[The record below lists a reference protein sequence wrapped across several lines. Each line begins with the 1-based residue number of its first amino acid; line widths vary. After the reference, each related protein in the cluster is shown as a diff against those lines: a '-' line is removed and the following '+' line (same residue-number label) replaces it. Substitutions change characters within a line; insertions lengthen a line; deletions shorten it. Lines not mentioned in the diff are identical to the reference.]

1 MKSAMLHRE
10 IIETLFARDAV
21 AKAMGMALVDC
32 GEGRA
37 TIALEV
43 RQEHLNFNATCHG
56 GIIFTLADM
65 TFGLAANSH
74 GLVAPAISANIS
86 YHASVRESDRLTA
99 SASEISRS
107 KRLASYVVE
116 VVRRD
121 GRKIATFTGSVFVT
135 NEPHAAASPPAA
147 GGVT

>member
-1 MKSAMLHRE
+1 MKGAMLPPE
-10 IIETLFARDAV
+10 VVETLFARDAV
-21 AKAMGMALVDC
+21 AQAMGMALVDC

-37 TIALEV
+37 TMALDIG
-43 RQEHLNFNATCHG
+43 RDHLNFNGTCHG
-56 GIIFTLADM
+56 GIIFALADM

-74 GLVAPAISANIS
+74 GVVAPAINAGIT
-86 YHASVRESDRLTA
+86 YHASARESDRLTA

-107 KRLASYVVE
+107 KRLASYVVD

-135 NEPHAAASPPAA
+135 NELHELAPDAP
-147 GGVT
+147 